1 MYISTELW
9 SSSIV
14 LYSKVPI
21 EITLTLKFCV
31 QVSSV
36 MSVKLQMGKLEIYY
50 ECDSNLGVT
59 SPYIH
64 TVYTVYTVYIIRV
77 EMHRYPHNLYTD
89 YSGSWD
95 EYQTAYN
102 CILVILINVCKHEL
116 TV

>member
-1 MYISTELW
+1 MSVKLQMGKLDVMW
-9 SSSIV
+9 
-14 LYSKVPI
+14 
-21 EITLTLKFCV
+21 CD
-31 QVSSV
+31 V

-64 TVYTVYTVYIIRV
+64 TVYTVYIIRV

-102 CILVILINVCKHEL
+102 CILVIFINVCKQEL